1 MAPAQGSMVPG
12 VRAEKVSGQRSNSLK
27 KKMGGKS
34 RRKPIA
40 LDPMSLTFMSCI
52 CKNNENHN
60 SEALHNATGVD
71 YFSAVVESVQPAIFF
86 ALNAKV

>member
-1 MAPAQGSMVPG
+1 MAPAQGSIPPG
-12 VRAEKVSGQRSNSLK
+12 SQDERVAGHSSNSS

-34 RRKPIA
+34 RRKPIS

-52 CKNNENHN
+52 CKNNENYN
-60 SEALHNATGVD
+60 SQKSSTAKVD
-71 YFSAVVESVQPAIFF
+71 YFSAVVESVQPAVFF